1 MAQAL
6 LVFVALLAACVW
18 IGGLVAIAVVAR
30 IARAQLAPAD
40 QVAFFRTLGRDY
52 AKVGTSALVV
62 ALACGAVLVAQH
74 GGDNAGRWIAVALG
88 ALVVVASL
96 GGMRQAR
103 AMTRLRREGLG
114 NPGLAPL
121 IHAGARRALAWRGAI
136 AGLSLA
142 LLAVAAVLA
151 S

>member
-6 LVFVALLAACVW
+6 LVFVALLAASVW

-30 IARAQLAPAD
+30 IARTQLAPTD
-40 QVAFFRTLGRDY
+40 QVTFFRTLGRDY

-62 ALACGAVLVAQH
+62 ALACGAALLAQH
-74 GGDNAGRWIAVALG
+74 GADDTGRWIAVALG

-114 NPGLAPL
+114 NPGLAAQ
-121 IHAGARRALAWRGAI
+121 IHDGARRALAWRGAI

-142 LLAVAAVLA
+142 LLAIAAVLA